1 MKTLGAGTVAGAVAG
16 LLACALAT
24 GCGSTPAGTVREIA
38 VAATPPLATA
48 ATGTSGAGWAV
59 VEMGGATGQEDNF
72 WELFVRPAGSTT
84 WRLATPPGVADNGGI
99 EVTGTAGSLTA
110 GFRPSQDLTFS
121 PLAATSDDG
130 ASWSQAGP
138 VSPGLAEAP
147 DALASGPGGR
157 LIALTSG
164 GTAELGPSTGARWTR
179 LASVRAVTRAA
190 AGQACGLTG
199 FTAAAFGPA
208 GVPMLAGGCSRPGTA
223 GIFTEHGGS
232 WQAAGPAVPGSL
244 AGQDVDVL
252 GMSATGTGVVALLQ
266 AGSGPKASLFSA
278 WSRAGGW
285 VVSAPLAAGAGGPR
299 SESFGPGAAMAVLLP
314 GSRGETLAGP
324 GSSWRVLPRLPAAT
338 AALALGTGGRVDAL
352 TVHAGTF
359 ADWRLGPTGD
369 WGLAQSVP
377 VSIPYGSSS

>member
-1 MKTLGAGTVAGAVAG
+1 MRTLGAGTAAGAVAG

-24 GCGSTPAGTVREIA
+24 GCGSTPAGTMREIA
-38 VAATPPLATA
+38 VAATPPPLATA
-48 ATGTSGAGWAV
+48 ATRTSGAGWAV
-59 VEMGGATGQEDNF
+59 VEMGGAAGQEGNF

-130 ASWSQAGP
+130 ASWSQVGP

-179 LASVRAVTRAA
+179 LASVRAVTRTA

-199 FTAAAFGPA
+199 FTAATFGPA
-208 GVPMLAGGCSRPGTA
+208 GLFYVNRSSAPTMNVVDVATMTASVVAPVKELPLISKMPSAQSLLTSVTPGTKPQP
-223 GIFTEHGGS
+223 IS
-232 WQAAGPAVPGSL
+232 RCWISL
-244 AGQDVDVL
+244 TNGFS
-252 GMSATGTGVVALLQ
+252 SA
-266 AGSGPKASLFSA
+266 KAPP
-278 WSRAGGW
+278 WD
-285 VVSAPLAAGAGGPR
+285 
-299 SESFGPGAAMAVLLP
+299 SFGPLMLP
-314 GSRGETLAGP
+314 K
-324 GSSWRVLPRLPAAT
+324 
-338 AALALGTGGRVDAL
+338 
-352 TVHAGTF
+352 
-359 ADWRLGPTGD
+359 
-369 WGLAQSVP
+369 
-377 VSIPYGSSS
+377 

>member
-1 MKTLGAGTVAGAVAG
+1 
-16 LLACALAT
+16 
-24 GCGSTPAGTVREIA
+24 
-38 VAATPPLATA
+38 
-48 ATGTSGAGWAV
+48 
-59 VEMGGATGQEDNF
+59 MGGAAGQEDNF
-72 WELFVRPAGSTT
+72 WELFVRPAGSTA

-130 ASWSQAGP
+130 TSWSQGGP

-164 GTAELGPSTGARWTR
+164 GAAELGASTGTRWTR
-179 LASVRAVTRAA
+179 LASVRAVTRTA

-252 GMSATGTGVVALLQ
+252 GMSATGNGVVALLQ

-278 WSRAGGW
+278 WSRRRRMGRVG
-285 VVSAPLAAGAGGPR
+285 AAGRPGPAGHDRSRSGRGRRWPSCCPETAARPWPDRDRRGAHSPGCPPPPPR
-299 SESFGPGAAMAVLLP
+299 SPWG
-314 GSRGETLAGP
+314 
-324 GSSWRVLPRLPAAT
+324 PAAGWT
-338 AALALGTGGRVDAL
+338 R
-352 TVHAGTF
+352 
-359 ADWRLGPTGD
+359 
-369 WGLAQSVP
+369 
-377 VSIPYGSSS
+377 